1 MKIFCVRHW
10 EEQSSNGGPGTTVPP
25 LATAMHRIQVFFNQS
40 IKYLDQVVNL
50 MLSNNCNILG
60 SVLSFF
66 HYILKDSKCDRLYAV
81 I

>member
-1 MKIFCVRHW
+1 MKWGGTEFKW
-10 EEQSSNGGPGTTVPP
+10 GPGTTAPP
-25 LATAMHRIQVFFNQS
+25 LATAMHRIQVVLNQS

-60 SVLSFF
+60 SVLSLF
-66 HYILKDSKCDRLYAV
+66 HYILKDSKCDRLYTD